1 MNDNNSSQ
9 HRPRHRALAYPW
21 LFALSLSL
29 VGVPTEKV
37 SADEVFVGAGDI
49 AGFWTQDEATAKL
62 LDNIVTQFPS
72 AMVFTA
78 GDNAYPNGAAA
89 EFNTYYA
96 PTWGRHK
103 ARTRPSPGNHDYN
116 SSGAGPY
123 YSYFGANAGPAGRGY
138 YSYNLGPS
146 WHIISLNS
154 NVAAGAGSAQEQ
166 WLRTD
171 LEAAITAPCTLAY
184 WHHPRF
190 SSGANHGNDA
200 RTDALFRAL
209 YEYGTDVVVTG
220 HDHIYERFAPQDPNA
235 QADPT
240 GIREFV
246 VGTGGAGLYG
256 IGTIRANSEVRGGA
270 PNGAHGVLKLTLKEG
285 NYDWEF
291 ISIAGQ
297 TFRDTGNAAF
307 RAGGWTLYAFG
318 IESDD
323 DLPPALD
330 GGSPVNEAVVV
341 GSRREVSEGDGSFAR
356 GDAGGCPQAG

>member
-1 MNDNNSSQ
+1 MNHNNSSQ

-49 AGFWTQDEATAKL
+49 AGSWTQEEATAKL

-138 YSYNLGPS
+138 YSYNLGSS

-154 NVAAGAGSAQEQ
+154 NVAAGAGSCRPSVPIMSET
-166 WLRTD
+166 RVC
-171 LEAAITAPCTLAY
+171 E
-184 WHHPRF
+184 
-190 SSGANHGNDA
+190 N
-200 RTDALFRAL
+200 
-209 YEYGTDVVVTG
+209 
-220 HDHIYERFAPQDPNA
+220 
-235 QADPT
+235 
-240 GIREFV
+240 
-246 VGTGGAGLYG
+246 
-256 IGTIRANSEVRGGA
+256 IGTVGG
-270 PNGAHGVLKLTLKEG
+270 
-285 NYDWEF
+285 
-291 ISIAGQ
+291 
-297 TFRDTGNAAF
+297 R
-307 RAGGWTLYAFG
+307 
-318 IESDD
+318 
-323 DLPPALD
+323 
-330 GGSPVNEAVVV
+330 
-341 GSRREVSEGDGSFAR
+341 
-356 GDAGGCPQAG
+356 